1 MGSEISF
8 IVQESRTMTV
18 ANFTNLI
25 AAEQVSKRFPLPDG
39 KGEFTVLNNVSLT
52 VKSGEV
58 VALLGRSGSGKSTL
72 LRIMAG
78 LIPPSEGKVFSN
90 GNPLRGANNDV
101 AMVFQ
106 SFALLPWLTVQEN
119 VELGLEARGV
129 KRDERRQRA
138 LKAIDTVGLDGFES
152 AYPKELSGGMKQRV
166 GFARAFV
173 LEPQI
178 LFMDEPFS
186 ALDVL
191 TAENLRG
198 EIDDLWNAK
207 TFPSKSI
214 LIVTHNIEEAVFLA
228 DRVVILGS
236 NPGRIRGEVVIDL
249 PRPHDRSS
257 PHFASLVDY
266 IYTVMTNP
274 EIEVTGEI
282 ATKTTPTL
290 TKVSPY
296 AKALPHVRVGG
307 ISGLLELIV
316 DQPEGTD
323 DIPRLADRLQL
334 EVDDLLPILDA
345 AVLLGFAEVS
355 QGDVQLTEIGQDF
368 ATTTILRSKD
378 LFRQQALTH
387 VPVLTSMVQTLREK
401 RNGSMRADFFRD
413 LWDEHF
419 PHEEAERQFSTA
431 VDWGRYAE
439 LFEYDASEDRL
450 YLSEI
455 GTELETAILSE
466 Q

>member
-1 MGSEISF
+1 MMSTS
-8 IVQESRTMTV
+8 TMRDLITV
-18 ANFTNLI
+18 
-25 AAEQVSKRFPLPDG
+25 EQVNKSFPLPSG
-39 KGEFTVLNNVSLT
+39 KGEFPVLSNVSLT
-52 VKSGEV
+52 VRLGEV

-78 LIPPSEGKVFSN
+78 LIPPSQGRVLSN
-90 GNPLRGANNDV
+90 GELLRGANDNV

-106 SFALLPWLTVQEN
+106 SFALLPWLTVKEN
-119 VELGLEARGV
+119 VELGLDARGV
-129 KRDERRQRA
+129 GRKERAIKA
-138 LKAIDTVGLDGFES
+138 LKAIDLVGLDGFES

-198 EIDDLWNAK
+198 EIDDLWNAN

-236 NPGRIRGEVVIDL
+236 NPGCIRGELAIDL
-249 PRPHDRSS
+249 PRPHDRSN
-257 PHFASLVDY
+257 PRFKALVDY
-266 IYTVMTNP
+266 IYTIITNP
-274 EIEVTGEI
+274 NIEVTDRVQ
-282 ATKTTPTL
+282 TPVL
-290 TKVSPY
+290 ASDY
-296 AKALPHVRVGG
+296 AKPLPHVRVGT

-323 DIPRLADRLQL
+323 DISRLAESLKL
-334 EVDDLLPILDA
+334 AVDDLLPILDA
-345 AVLLGFAEVS
+345 AVLLGFATVAA
-355 QGDVQLTEIGQDF
+355 GDIYLTAIGQDF
-368 ATTTILRSKD
+368 ATTTILRSKE
-378 LFRQQALTH
+378 LFQQQVLKQ
-387 VPVLTSMVQTLREK
+387 VPVLVSMIQTLQEK
-401 RNGSMRADFFRD
+401 RSGSMRKDFFLD
-413 LWDEHF
+413 LWSEHV
-419 PHEEAERQFSTA
+419 PTAEADRQFATA

-439 LFEYDASEDRL
+439 LFEYDAREERL
-450 YLSEI
+450 YLPELQSV
-455 GTELETAILSE
+455 TESSDSSPHTIDS
-466 Q
+466 

>member
-1 MGSEISF
+1 
-8 IVQESRTMTV
+8 MTL
-18 ANFTNLI
+18 TNNETQHEPLI
-25 AAEQVSKRFPLPDG
+25 TLEQVHKRFPLPDG
-39 KGEFTVLNNVSLT
+39 KGEFTVLSNVSLS
-52 VKSGEV
+52 VRSGEV

-72 LRIMAG
+72 LRVMAG
-78 LIPPSEGKVFSN
+78 LLPPSQGRVLSN
-90 GNPLRGANNDV
+90 GKPLRGANDDV

-129 KRDERRQRA
+129 KREERHQRA
-138 LKAIDTVGLDGFES
+138 LKAIDLVGLDGFES

-173 LEPQI
+173 LEPQV

-191 TAENLRG
+191 TSENLRG

-214 LIVTHNIEEAVFLA
+214 AIVTHNIEEAVFLA
-228 DRVVILGS
+228 DRIVILGA

-249 PRPHDRSS
+249 PRPHDRTN
-257 PHFASLVDY
+257 PRFQSLVDY
-266 IYTVMTNP
+266 VYTVMTNP
-274 EIEVTGEI
+274 EIEVTGEVEQMPKVPAI
-282 ATKTTPTL
+282 ATQ
-290 TKVSPY
+290 SPY
-296 AKALPHVRVGG
+296 ATPLPHARVGG

-316 DQPEGTD
+316 EQPEGMG
-323 DIPRLADRLQL
+323 DIPRLAERIHLA
-334 EVDDLLPILDA
+334 VDDLLPILDA
-345 AVLLGFAEVS
+345 AVLLYFAKVF

-378 LFRQQALTH
+378 LFRQQVLQH
-387 VPVLTSMVQTLREK
+387 VPVLNSIVQTLQEK
-401 RNGSMRADFFRD
+401 RNGSMRSDFFLD
-413 LWDEHF
+413 LWDEYF
-419 PHEEAERQFSTA
+419 PHAEAERQFATA

-439 LFEYDASEDRL
+439 LFEYDASEERL
-450 YLSEI
+450 YLPE
-455 GTELETAILSE
+455 AIAGSASSASRSGSRWL
-466 Q
+466 

>member
-1 MGSEISF
+1 
-8 IVQESRTMTV
+8 MTST
-18 ANFTNLI
+18 NFAPLI
-25 AAEQVSKRFPLPDG
+25 AVEQISKRFPLPDG
-39 KGEFTVLNNVSLT
+39 KGEFTVLNGVSLA
-52 VKSGEV
+52 VNSGEV

-90 GNPLRGANNDV
+90 GKPLRGANNDV

-138 LKAIDTVGLDGFES
+138 LKAIDIVGLDGFES

-173 LEPQI
+173 LEPQV
-178 LFMDEPFS
+178 LLMDEPFS

-191 TAENLRG
+191 TSENLRG

-236 NPGRIRGEVVIDL
+236 NPGRIRGEVLIDL
-249 PRPHDRSS
+249 PRPHDRTH
-257 PHFASLVDY
+257 PRFASLVDY

-274 EIEVTGEI
+274 NVEVTGE
-282 ATKTTPTL
+282 ASVKTMRQPVPVMT
-290 TKVSPY
+290 SPY
-296 AKALPHVRVGG
+296 ANALPHVRVGG
-307 ISGLLELIV
+307 ISGLLELIA
-316 DQPEGTD
+316 DQPEGAD
-323 DIPRLADRLQL
+323 DLPRLAERLQL

-355 QGDVQLTEIGQDF
+355 QGDVRLTEVGQDF

-378 LFRQQALTH
+378 LVRQQALTYI
-387 VPVLTSMVQTLREK
+387 PVLNSIVQTLREK
-401 RNGSMRADFFRD
+401 RSGSMRADFFLD

-419 PHEEAERQFSTA
+419 PHEEAERQFATT

-439 LFEYDASEDRL
+439 LFEYDAGEDRL
-450 YLSEI
+450 YLP
-455 GTELETAILSE
+455 ELSSDVKAAIPFE

>member
-1 MGSEISF
+1 MTNAMSSQDEL
-8 IVQESRTMTV
+8 IV
-18 ANFTNLI
+18 I
-25 AAEQVSKRFPLPDG
+25 DQVSKHFPLPES
-39 KGEFTVLNNVSLT
+39 KGEFTVLSDVSLT
-52 VKSGEV
+52 VRSNEV
-58 VALLGRSGSGKSTL
+58 IALLGRSGSGKSTL

-78 LIPPSEGKVFSN
+78 LIPPSEGRVLSN
-90 GNPLRGANNDV
+90 GKLLRGANHDV

-119 VELGLEARGV
+119 VELGLEAQGV
-129 KRDERRQRA
+129 GRDYRRRRA
-138 LKAIDTVGLDGFES
+138 LKAIDLVGLDGFES

-173 LEPQI
+173 LEPQV

-207 TFPSKSI
+207 VFPSQSI

-228 DRVVILGS
+228 DRIIILGA
-236 NPGRIRGEVVIDL
+236 NPGRVRGEMIVDL
-249 PRPHDRSS
+249 PRPHDRSN
-257 PHFASLVDY
+257 PRFKSLVDY
-266 IYTVMTNP
+266 IYTIMTNP
-274 EIEVTGEI
+274 EIEVTGNVAIEPSQTPR
-282 ATKTTPTL
+282 TKP
-290 TKVSPY
+290 KSPY
-296 AKALPHVRVGG
+296 ARPLPHVRVGG

-316 DQPEGTD
+316 DRPEGMD
-323 DIPRLADRLQL
+323 DIPQLSERLQL

-355 QGDVQLTEIGQDF
+355 EGDVKLTEIGQDF

-378 LFRQQALTH
+378 LFRQQVLNNL
-387 VPVLTSMVQTLREK
+387 PVIGSILQTLRGK
-401 RNGSMRADFFRD
+401 KSGSMRSDFFLD

-419 PHEEAERQFSTA
+419 PRAEAERQFSTA

-439 LFEYDASEDRL
+439 LFEYDASEGRL
-450 YLSEI
+450 YLPEVSP
-455 GTELETAILSE
+455 
-466 Q
+466 